1 MSLPYAKVVVNPVAG
16 GCSVHKEWPR
26 ISKQLR
32 DVGLSF
38 DYEFT
43 RGTGHAIEIA
53 RQATDI
59 GYRCL
64 VVVGGDGT
72 VNEVA
77 NGIMHSTNSA
87 NTVLGIVNVGSTNA
101 FAFSSC
107 IAENFV
113 NHYSFLTGKG
123 RVLIDVGVVQCW
135 SQGQLT
141 KRFFVNEASVGFP
154 SEVVKAWKYLPN
166 RFGRSINLAL
176 RIAST
181 YKSLATHRNK
191 KIRFNVANKVESI
204 RCCGIVVA
212 NGQYFANRMH
222 IAPHASLDDG
232 LLDVV
237 VFGDLTKS
245 ELLKIRPTLY
255 SGDHVK
261 NPKIRESKT
270 TSITIE
276 SNEKL
281 LVEADGE
288 ILGETPASFR
298 VIPSALTIVV

>member
-1 MSLPYAKVVVNPVAG
+1 MSVPYAKVVVNPAAG
-16 GCSVHKEWPR
+16 GCSIHKQWPR
-26 ISKQLR
+26 ISNQLR

-43 RGTGHAIEIA
+43 KGTGHAIEIA

-64 VVVGGDGT
+64 VVIGGDGT

-101 FAFSSC
+101 FAFSLG

-113 NHYSFLTGKG
+113 NHNSFLTGKRG
-123 RVLIDVGVVQCW
+123 ILIDVGVVQCW

-141 KRFFVNEASVGFP
+141 KRFFVNEASVGF
-154 SEVVKAWKYLPN
+154 SAEVVKAWKYLPN
-166 RFGRSINLAL
+166 RFGHNINLAL

-181 YKSLATHRNK
+181 YKSLATHRNR
-191 KIRFNVANKVESI
+191 KIRFHMANIVESI

-212 NGQYFANRMH
+212 NGQYFANRMQ

-237 VFGDLTKS
+237 IFGDVTKS
-245 ELLKIRPTLY
+245 ELMKIRPTLY

-270 TSITIE
+270 TTLIIE

-298 VIPSALTIVV
+298 LIPSALTIMV

>member
-1 MSLPYAKVVVNPVAG
+1 MLVPYAKVVVNPVAG
-16 GCSVHKEWPR
+16 GGSVNKQWPR

-38 DYEFT
+38 DYELT
-43 RGTGHAIEIA
+43 RGKGHAIEIA

-64 VVVGGDGT
+64 IVVGGDGT

-87 NTVLGIVNVGSTNA
+87 NTVLGIINVGSTNA
-101 FAFSSC
+101 FAFSLG

-113 NHYSFLTGKG
+113 NHYSFLTST
-123 RVLIDVGVVQCW
+123 RRALIDVGVVQCW

-141 KRFFVNEASVGFP
+141 KRFFVNEASVGF
-154 SEVVKAWKYLPN
+154 SAEIVKAWKYLPS

-191 KIRFNVANKVESI
+191 KIRFHVANKDESI
-204 RCCGIVVA
+204 SCCGIVIA
-212 NGQYFANRMH
+212 NGQYFANRMQ

-237 VFGDLTKS
+237 IFGDVTKS
-245 ELLKIRPTLY
+245 ELLKMRPTLY

-261 NPKIRESKT
+261 NPKIRENKT
-270 TSITIE
+270 TTITIE

-281 LVEADGE
+281 LVETDGE
-288 ILGETPASFR
+288 ILGETPASFG